1 MVISILSLV
10 PELFESFCSTSI
22 IKKAVEKGI
31 IKFNIV
37 NLLKEVEPKV
47 RVDAKTVGP
56 GPGMVIKPE
65 VIEAGIKKSEEF
77 FGKAFKI
84 FFSPQGELLTQK
96 KLHQFI
102 KDHVNFNQHEAVI
115 ENEIIFQNRSTN
127 HILLVCPRFEGVDAR
142 VEEFY
147 ADLVLSI
154 GNFVL
159 LGGDLPAQVFLEGFI
174 RLIPGVLGNQDSLVS
189 ESFESPI
196 FDYPEY
202 CKPDQWA
209 GLSFPEVLLSG
220 NHEKI
225 DQWRTKIALQ
235 NTVKKR
241 FDVFRSH
248 HEAKRFGIEA
258 INEIPNH
265 YAVIMHDK
273 VKNKE
278 GLVGTTSIK
287 SLDLHDISRSAKTYG
302 IKTLFVVQPL
312 EDQQKIATEFF
323 DFWTEGRGQKQHS
336 TRTEAVENLEIFSS
350 LEEVL
355 EKIEKK
361 EKKKP
366 VLVTTSAKKFP
377 GKEVLFY
384 SDQKKA
390 WGLNKPLLLVFGTG
404 YGLADEIMEKSD
416 FVLAP
421 IEGMV
426 EYNHLSV
433 RAAASIIFDRWLGL
447 NPENPN

>member
-22 IKKAVEKGI
+22 IKKAVERGI
-31 IKFNIV
+31 IKFNLV
-37 NLLKEVEPKV
+37 NLLKEVAPKV

-65 VIEAGIKKSEEF
+65 VIEAGINRCESL

-96 KLHQFI
+96 KLHQFVAN
-102 KDHVNFNQHEAVI
+102 HVNNNYAESEKNYKNFSKAQ
-115 ENEIIFQNRSTN
+115 TD

-202 CKPDQWA
+202 CKPDLWA

-235 NTVKKR
+235 NTLKKR
-241 FDVFRSH
+241 FDVFRTH
-248 HEAKRFGIEA
+248 HEAKRFGATA
-258 INEIPNH
+258 INEIPSH

-278 GLVGTTSIK
+278 GLIGTTSIK

-302 IKTLFVVQPL
+302 LKTLFVVQPL
-312 EDQQKIATEFF
+312 EDQQKIAAEFF
-323 DFWTEGRGQKQHS
+323 DFWTEGRGKKQHS
-336 TRTEAVENLEIFSS
+336 TRTEAVENLEIFAS

-355 EKIEKK
+355 KKIEKK

-366 VLVTTSAKKFP
+366 LMVTTSAKKFP
-377 GKEVLFY
+377 GKEILFY

-390 WGLNKPLLLVFGTG
+390 WEQNRPILLVFGTG